1 MSPKADP
8 NASIAPSE
16 LSSDAVIRLF
26 RDCGALLEGHF
37 LLSSG
42 MHSAYYLQCARVLME
57 PARAMR
63 VCAALL
69 AKLGRELPGLS
80 VDAVVAPA
88 LGGLVLGYELARQL
102 AESVPQNLKVL
113 GQDLE
118 RNFKTLLQSGIE
130 RMELVSREEFDV
142 QRAVLER
149 TRAKLEAMEGR
160 LAELEKALA
169 SRK

>member
-1 MSPKADP
+1 MIGFLAK
-8 NASIAPSE
+8 IAT
-16 LSSDAVIRLF
+16 F
-26 RDCGALLEGHF
+26 GAGLTAPG
-37 LLSSG
+37 
-42 MHSAYYLQCARVLME
+42 
-57 PARAMR
+57 ARAMDDKR
-63 VCAALL
+63 STRFSL
-69 AKLGRELPGLS
+69 
-80 VDAVVAPA
+80 D
-88 LGGLVLGYELARQL
+88 ELARQL

-160 LAELEKALA
+160 LADLEKALS
-169 SRK
+169 SRS